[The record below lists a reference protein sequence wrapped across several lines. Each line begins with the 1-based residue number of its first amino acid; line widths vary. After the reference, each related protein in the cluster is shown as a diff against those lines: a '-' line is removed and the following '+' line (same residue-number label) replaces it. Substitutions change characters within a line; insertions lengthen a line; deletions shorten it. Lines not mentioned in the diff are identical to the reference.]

1 MHCSLR
7 VATIITLFA
16 VMLSLSSL
24 LSLSAGAAE
33 EFQKP
38 PITLEASEVLPKN
51 LLTGPNYRIKETVE
65 NDGFVNIYELET
77 SYGPLRVEGTVH
89 LLVRLNELKAL
100 QRMEKLK
107 ETDVYTEALKKGGKI
122 PHRSEQARV
131 TDPVDTIKDAATGIG
146 GWFSDVGRS
155 IVSTD
160 PHKAHAPETAA
171 WQAPTK
177 RQFAYDFGINPY
189 SGYQPLQ
196 KVLNEISR
204 TAAAGGLTPREAFSA
219 IPGIEGVLIPTA
231 GTSDA
236 MKVMVRD
243 HSPAQLEKMN
253 EKKLLAMGVPA
264 ALAKK
269 FLRNPHYNAQE
280 ITLLVGE
287 LYSMKNVKDRQKF
300 ILSAVR
306 ATEESLALF
315 MRAQG
320 QMIAAYSA
328 YMKAQA
334 TFVNISGT
342 PFLKTKDGV
351 LVGLFPLDH
360 IAYTPILVHKE
371 NALSEAISNLPGIK
385 GKELWIGW
393 KVAPAARKA
402 LEANGWRIQERVY
415 DMLGLRALDWVDDQS
430 CCP

>member
-7 VATIITLFA
+7 VGTVVTLFA
-16 VMLSLSSL
+16 AMLSLCSL
-24 LSLSAGAAE
+24 LSLSAGASE

-51 LLTGPNYRIKETVE
+51 LLTGPNYRIKETVK
-65 NDGFVNIYELET
+65 NDGLVNTYELET
-77 SYGPLRVEGTVH
+77 SYGPLSVEGTVH

-107 ETDVYTEALKKGGKI
+107 ETGVYKEALKKSAQGPLKGA
-122 PHRSEQARV
+122 QALV
-131 TDPVDTIKDAATGIG
+131 TDPAENVKGAETGIG
-146 GWFSDVGRS
+146 RWFSDVGRS
-155 IVSTD
+155 IVNTD
-160 PHKAHAPETAA
+160 PHQAHVPETAA
-171 WQAPTK
+171 GQSPTRRK
-177 RQFAYDFGINPY
+177 FAYDFGINPY

-196 KVLNEISR
+196 KVLNDISW
-204 TAAAGGLTPREAFSA
+204 TAAAGGLTSKVALSA
-219 IPGIEGVLIPTA
+219 IPGAAGVMVSTA
-231 GTSDA
+231 GTADA
-236 MKVMVRD
+236 MKTLVRD
-243 HSPAQLEKMN
+243 KSLAQLEKIN

-264 ALAKK
+264 GLAKK
-269 FLRNPHYNAQE
+269 FLKNPHYNPQE
-280 ITLLVGE
+280 LTLLAGE

-300 ILSAVR
+300 IVSAVR

-315 MRAQG
+315 MRAQA

-360 IAYTPILVHKE
+360 IAHTPTLVHREK
-371 NALSEAISNLPGIK
+371 ALSEAISKLPGIK

-393 KVAPAARKA
+393 KVDTAARKA
-402 LEANGWRIQERVY
+402 LETNGWRIQERVY
-415 DMLGLRALDWVDDQS
+415 DMLGLRALDWADDQS